1 MGVTAMHA
9 PPCAWYP
16 ASHSS
21 RQLPA
26 WPWLPLPAWWACA
39 LGVEHATHC
48 PAALCPQP
56 KRYWPVPQ
64 SLAHGLHEF
73 VSGT

>member
-1 MGVTAMHA
+1 LPLVVW
-9 PPCAWYP
+9 CAW
-16 ASHSS
+16 AV
-21 RQLPA
+21 
-26 WPWLPLPAWWACA
+26 
-39 LGVEHATHC
+39 GVLQGVHVPGE
-48 PAALCPQP
+48 LWPQP